1 VARFRYSYSISV
13 RSAEELSRPIYRLAE
28 LGYDA
33 VELDP
38 RAVTRSGLVPSE
50 RREDPTPYLVALGIE
65 HLKRLESEHE
75 V

>member
-1 VARFRYSYSISV
+1 MPWSWT
-13 RSAEELSRPIYRLAE
+13 
-28 LGYDA
+28 
-33 VELDP
+33 P

-50 RREDPTPYLVALGIE
+50 RREDPTPYLVAQGIE